1 MISLVNVIKSL
12 GNKICSRLLKKFLI
26 QTINFL
32 NESYEYI
39 FTLQFPVFFK
49 HTVLLVLL
57 KMNLLNTR
65 YLTNYYFISNT
76 KNKMFSIEGFFSKC
90 EQIRSFLRI
99 WSHLLK
105 KSLMENLISCAV
117 FTVTG
122 SHKQIPFDSISKYKS
137 NRAMTFRTM
146 TNI

>member
-12 GNKICSRLLKKFLI
+12 GNKICSHLLKKFLI

-65 YLTNYYFISNT
+65 YLTNYYFISN
-76 KNKMFSIEGFFSKC
+76 MFSIEGFFSKC

-99 WSHLLK
+99 QSHLLK
-105 KSLMENLISCAV
+105 KSLMENFISCAV
-117 FTVTG
+117 FSVTG
-122 SHKQIPFDSISKYKS
+122 FHKQIPFDSISKYKY
-137 NRAMTFRTM
+137 NRTMTFRTM